1 MRGRRRTSYRYRRLG
16 YLSYRER
23 IRRRRRIAVTIVFVV
38 LLLAVVF
45 CGLWIGVR
53 LWRGS
58 EETWEESA
66 VLVPQSMDEETEGEN
81 VPGDD
86 VFEPVTPSR
95 QRPQIKVKGIYV
107 TGRMA
112 GSAGL
117 QNLLEL
123 VDNTELNTMVI
134 DVKDD
139 EGRIT
144 YEMDLDSVLQM
155 GAGTRYIADMEG
167 LMEELKAHDVYTIA
181 RIVCFKDP
189 FLAQNRPELALKTP
203 SGIPVTDANGLAWVN
218 PYREEVWEYLADV
231 AKEAAAVGF
240 DEIQFDYVRF
250 PIGSVADAADYGV
263 DTQSY
268 TRQQAIAG
276 FLTYAWSELSDV
288 GVPVAAD
295 VFGTIIGSDTD
306 KGVTGQD
313 YARLGEIIDVLCP
326 MVYPSHYGNNV
337 FGLDVPDA
345 YPYETVLAAL
355 TGSIEELAAVPEGD
369 RALVRP
375 WLQAFT
381 ATWVNGHISYE
392 GPQIRQQI
400 QAVYDAGYEEWI
412 LWNATNRYSEDGLEL
427 D

>member
-1 MRGRRRTSYRYRRLG
+1 M
-16 YLSYRER
+16 SYRER
-23 IRRRRRIAVTIVFVV
+23 VRRKRRIAVTVALAV
-38 LLLAVVF
+38 LLPAVVF

-53 LWRGS
+53 LSRNS
-58 EETWEESA
+58 EETWGETSDLEHQ
-66 VLVPQSMDEETEGEN
+66 PMGDGTEGEN
-81 VPGDD
+81 VSGEGVLQEPGDD
-86 VFEPVTPSR
+86 VIEPIIPPKV
-95 QRPQIKVKGIYV
+95 RPQIRVKGIYV

-144 YEMDLDSVLQM
+144 YEMNLDSVQQM
-155 GAGTRYIADMEG
+155 GAGTRYIADIVG
-167 LMEELKAHDVYTIA
+167 LMEELKDRDVYTIA

-189 FLAQNRPELALKTP
+189 LLAQNRPELALKTP
-203 SGIPVTDANGLAWVN
+203 AGVAVTDANGLAWVN
-218 PYREEVWEYLADV
+218 PYREEVWEYLVEV

-250 PIGSVADAADYGV
+250 PIGNVADAADYGV
-263 DTQSY
+263 DTESY
-268 TRQQAIAG
+268 TRQQAITA
-276 FLTYAWSELSDV
+276 FLTYATEELSAV
-288 GVPVAAD
+288 GVPVTAD
-295 VFGTIIGSDTD
+295 VFGTIIGSNKD
-306 KGVTGQD
+306 KEVTGQD

-345 YPYETVLAAL
+345 HPYETVLAAL
-355 TGSIEELAAVPEGD
+355 TGSAEELAAVPEED

-381 ATWVNGHISYE
+381 ATWVNGHISYD

-412 LWNATNRYSEDGLEL
+412 LWNATNRYSEDGLEP